1 MLFVQSWEDAP
12 QAMMDLY
19 ADTAALNARQLQLM
33 TWYKRYMTKVA
44 LSLERMV
51 VGGGT
56 VPCGQRLYW
65 QQQFARVGPHKAP
78 EPVQLQS
85 LLYHCHHCHHHCV

>member
-1 MLFVQSWEDAP
+1 MAREHLPAEYFDSGMLFVQSWEDAP

-51 VGGGT
+51 VSRRRA
-56 VPCGQRLYW
+56 C
-65 QQQFARVGPHKAP
+65 FAPGARGVVEG
-78 EPVQLQS
+78 
-85 LLYHCHHCHHHCV
+85 C